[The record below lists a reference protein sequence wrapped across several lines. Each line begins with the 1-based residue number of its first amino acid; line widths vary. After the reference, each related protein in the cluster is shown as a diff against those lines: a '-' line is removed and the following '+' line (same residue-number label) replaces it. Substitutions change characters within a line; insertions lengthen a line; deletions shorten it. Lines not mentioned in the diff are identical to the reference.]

1 MIPIPIG
8 PNADNLPEETP
19 VALRE
24 ITTRLERSISEFF
37 SESATVAVPTTDT
50 EGDSQPEIHRGYELS
65 GELDRRLYLPRLEG
79 WQVRVKSGPNVYCGL
94 KNPGQDWFHLIVDG
108 ELYLEFDC
116 EKLCLNCALRCRVLT
131 DDRLFWQSGARGRR
145 ASPITDKAGDHQ
157 DVGSSPLTS
166 GEEST
171 GSLE

>member
-24 ITTRLERSISEFF
+24 ITARLERSISELF
-37 SESATVAVPTTDT
+37 SGAAAVAATVTDT
-50 EGDSQPEIHRGYELS
+50 EGDRYREIQRGCESS
-65 GELDRRLYLPRLEG
+65 GELDRRLYLPSLEG

-116 EKLCLNCALRCRVLT
+116 EKLCLNCALRGRVLT
-131 DDRLFWQSGARGRR
+131 DDRLFWQSGSRGRR
-145 ASPITDKAGDHQ
+145 ASTISDDAGSHRYD
-157 DVGSSPLTS
+157 GSSPLTID
-166 GEEST
+166 EESN
-171 GSLE
+171 GSWK